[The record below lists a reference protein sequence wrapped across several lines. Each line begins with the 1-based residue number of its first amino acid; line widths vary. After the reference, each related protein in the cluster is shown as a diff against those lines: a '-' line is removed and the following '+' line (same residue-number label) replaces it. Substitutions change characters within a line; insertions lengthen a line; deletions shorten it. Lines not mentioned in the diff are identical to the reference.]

1 MPTAIRRPR
10 SCRRVARR
18 DVARIAGEGPDVSVE
33 IRSCRTDTRPR
44 TGLGTIKARQL
55 FLLREPIM
63 RTLLLAAV
71 LTWSATSHAADLS
84 EPFILVAKPELRDNV
99 YGATILVVRPLGDDA
114 HVGFIVNRPTKVSL
128 SELFAGHGHAQKL
141 VDPVYSG
148 GPLAAEAMFALVQ
161 RPDTPG
167 GRSLQILPGL
177 YAAIDE
183 ETVDRIAESQ
193 SDHARFVTGLV
204 AWRAGELQ
212 NEIQQG
218 AWYVL
223 EPDAGL
229 AMRNPEGLWEELV
242 HRSVGAE
249 LAI

>member
-1 MPTAIRRPR
+1 
-10 SCRRVARR
+10 
-18 DVARIAGEGPDVSVE
+18 
-33 IRSCRTDTRPR
+33 
-44 TGLGTIKARQL
+44 
-55 FLLREPIM
+55 M
-63 RTLLLAAV
+63 RTLLVAAMLSV
-71 LTWSATSHAADLS
+71 SALSQAADLS
-84 EPFILVAKPELRDNV
+84 RPLILVAKPELHDKL
-99 YGATILVVRPLGDDA
+99 YGATIVVVRPLGDDE
-114 HVGFIVNRPTKVSL
+114 HVGFIVNRPTEVSL
-128 SELFAGHGHAQKL
+128 GELFAGRGHGQKL

-167 GRSLQILPGL
+167 GMSLQILPGL

-193 SDHARFVTGLV
+193 SDRARFVTGLV
-204 AWRAGELQ
+204 AWRPGELE

-223 EPDAGL
+223 EADAAL

-242 HRSVGAE
+242 HRSLGAK